1 MSETTRATGSESGGE
16 PPRWQRRPDERPS
29 EILQAAVDSFVEN
42 GFAATRLEDVAS
54 RAGVAKG
61 TLYLYFDS
69 KEELFKAVVREIIV
83 TSLER
88 GEQLV
93 ESYQGPTPDL
103 LRELLRG
110 WWDTLHRS
118 RLTGLPRLMLS
129 EAANFPDLARY
140 YFDEV
145 VQRGRRLF
153 ARTLE
158 RGIERGEF
166 RPMDV
171 EYTVRII
178 MAPVVMALVWKHTMV
193 KCQIDGLDFERH
205 LQALIDTVLHGVLRA
220 PAEGARHA

>member
-1 MSETTRATGSESGGE
+1 MSETTKSTGPEPQGE
-16 PPRWQRRPDERPS
+16 APRWQRRPDERPS
-29 EILQAAVDSFVEN
+29 EILRAALDSFVEN
-42 GFAATRLEDVAS
+42 GFAATRLEDVAT

-69 KEELFKAVVREIIV
+69 KEELFKAVVRENIV

-93 ESYQGPTPDL
+93 ESYQGSTPDL
-103 LRELLRG
+103 LGELLRG

-118 RLTGLPRLMLS
+118 GLTGLPRLMMS

-140 YFDEV
+140 YFEEV

-171 EYTVRII
+171 EYTVRVI

-193 KCQIDGLDFERH
+193 KCQIDALDFDRH
-205 LQALIDTVLHGVLRA
+205 LQALIDMALHGVLRT
-220 PAEGARHA
+220 PTEGPGRA